1 MSSKEGDEEVILGA
15 KESIADRMK
24 LNPRKRKITGTALQ
38 ILTRNKLLEFIYKLL
53 DFQYF

>member
-38 ILTRNKLLEFIYKLL
+38 ILTRNKLLEFLYKLL